1 MNYLKDNKV
10 LLLKYLGVIVSN
22 ILIYILINFYCKN
35 IENNFLIMCVVA
47 IGFNIFIFYYKEKVI
62 CKYYLDLLCC
72 VVSGFILNFFI
83 KDDLIYSTILFT
95 LFFANNVIFMK
106 NRKEGKVLSKMFSYL
121 LVLVITVVAMFFN
134 LGVRIYLFK

>member
-1 MNYLKDNKV
+1 MKYLKDNKV

-47 IGFNIFIFYYKEKVI
+47 IGVNIFIFYYKEKVI

-72 VVSGFILNFFI
+72 VVSGFILYFFI
-83 KDDLIYSTILFT
+83 KDDLMYSTILFT

-106 NRKEGKVLSKMFSYL
+106 NRKEGKALSRMFSYL
-121 LVLVITVVAMFFN
+121 LVLVITILAMFVN
-134 LGVRIYLFK
+134 LAIRVYLFK

>member
-1 MNYLKDNKV
+1 MKYLKDNKV

-22 ILIYILINFYCKN
+22 ILIYILVSFYFKN
-35 IENNFLIMCVVA
+35 IENNFLIMCVFA

-72 VVSGFILNFFI
+72 IISGFILNFFI
-83 KDDLIYSTILFT
+83 RNDLMYSTILFT

-106 NRKEGKVLSKMFSYL
+106 NRKEGKVLSKMLNYL
-121 LVLVITVVAMFFN
+121 LVLVITVVAMFVN
-134 LGVRIYLFK
+134 LGVRVCLFK

>member
-22 ILIYILINFYCKN
+22 ILIYILVSFYFKSV
-35 IENNFLIMCVVA
+35 ENNFLIICVFA

>member
-22 ILIYILINFYCKN
+22 ILIYILVSFYCKN

>member
-1 MNYLKDNKV
+1 MNYLKDNNV
-10 LLLKYLGVIVSN
+10 ILLKYLGVIVSN
-22 ILIYILINFYCKN
+22 ILIYILVSFYFKSV
-35 IENNFLIMCVVA
+35 ENNFLIICVFA